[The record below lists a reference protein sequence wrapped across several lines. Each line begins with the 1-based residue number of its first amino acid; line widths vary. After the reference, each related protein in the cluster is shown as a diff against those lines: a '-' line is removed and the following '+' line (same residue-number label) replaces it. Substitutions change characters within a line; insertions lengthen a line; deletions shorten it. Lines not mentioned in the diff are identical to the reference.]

1 MVEAEA
7 RDWRSTDAEAVL
19 VRLRGREDS
28 LTFSL
33 SLVLM
38 LRLMEVDKGVLRV
51 SMEAVAGP
59 LLDGLKPLRG
69 AREKLPP
76 RTSLPLIAIWPAV
89 FTVVVVVVEL
99 PAFAAALA
107 SATRDAARSLDSLI
121 FSGESARILRGP
133 GAADAGRALGMVFGR
148 CTAGTDGAA
157 GGAVAAVV
165 VVVVVVAGAGG
176 GLPA

>member
-89 FTVVVVVVEL
+89 FAVVVVEL
-99 PAFAAALA
+99 PAFAAALT

-165 VVVVVVAGAGG
+165 VVVGVVAGAGG